1 MYIYYYVHLHI
12 LAVPLIILYMHLDDV
27 IKELIRDL
35 PPHLII
41 GSNQLRILN
50 IILGQGIHHY
60 SIACIMCACINH
72 LFYRRV
78 WDSVQSTLGAVE
90 WKNTQSGGC

>member
-1 MYIYYYVHLHI
+1 
-12 LAVPLIILYMHLDDV
+12 MHLDDV
-27 IKELIRDL
+27 IKELTRDL

-60 SIACIMCACINH
+60 NIVCIMCACINY
-72 LFYRRV
+72 LFVIFYRRV

-90 WKNTQSGGC
+90 WNTHKVVAVKTLKGIEPMTAC